1 MVKKLLDG
9 TFYGKEMQKTNQEG
23 FRIEKVI
30 KEKKKKLYVKWKSY
44 DNYLNSW
51 IDIKDNA

>member
-9 TFYGKEMQKTNQEG
+9 TFYGKEIQKTNQEG

-30 KEKKKKLYVKWKSY
+30 KGKRNKLYVKWKSY
-44 DNYLNSW
+44 DNSFNSW

>member
-9 TFYGKEMQKTNQEG
+9 TFYGKEIQKTNQEG

-30 KEKKKKLYVKWKSY
+30 KEKKRSY
-44 DNYLNSW
+44 MSDGKVMISIFIVGL
-51 IDIKDNA
+51 I

>member
-30 KEKKKKLYVKWKSY
+30 KEKKRSYMSKEKL
-44 DNYLNSW
+44 
-51 IDIKDNA
+51 

>member
-1 MVKKLLDG
+1 MKKLLDG

-30 KEKKKKLYVKWKSY
+30 KEKKKEAICQMEKLW
-44 DNYLNSW
+44 
-51 IDIKDNA
+51 

>member
-1 MVKKLLDG
+1 MKKLLDG

-30 KEKKKKLYVKWKSY
+30 KEKKKKLYVKRKSY
-44 DNYLNSW
+44 DKYLNSW